1 VATLEITIHSFRPQ
15 HIPEPG
21 SQDEQSNPSEPA
33 TDDVE
38 TPTERVDRVIREHDI
53 PETDKQKRD
62 AMGAAARVRLMIC
75 KAIRE
80 GDTNVQ

>member
-1 VATLEITIHSFRPQ
+1 MISLHHSD
-15 HIPEPG
+15 PEPK
-21 SQDEQSNPSEPA
+21 PSEPTTG
-33 TDDVE
+33 TDDAE

-53 PETDKQKRD
+53 PKTDKQKRD

-80 GDTNVQ
+80 GDNDAI